1 MQYILKGE
9 KDFKACVKYLKKEN
23 ILFQDYDIKDYYI
36 INVFDNNLCSK
47 IENEEEAFLNTKD
60 ISIENGYLVTKRY
73 KEKTIIDVKG
83 IRIGGE
89 EPVVISGPCSVESEE
104 IVRNIAIGIKKVG
117 ADILRGGAF
126 KPRSSP
132 YDFQGLGR
140 MGIDILNKISKE
152 LDIPVVTEIMDIR
165 ELDYMIDKVDIL
177 QVDARNMYNY
187 SLLKELGKVDKPI
200 LLKRGLSATIK
211 EFLLSAEY
219 IMLGGN
225 EKVILCE
232 RGIRT
237 YENYTRNTMDIA
249 TISLL
254 KNMTHLPIIA
264 DPSHATGKRELIGSL
279 SKASIAAGADGLI
292 IESHLNPENAW
303 SDSVQT
309 VDLSHLKCTI
319 DYIRG

>member
-47 IENEEEAFLNTKD
+47 IENEEEAFLNTKNV
-60 ISIENGYLVTKRY
+60 SIENGYLVTKRY

-104 IVRNIAIGIKKVG
+104 IVRNIAIGIKKAG

-140 MGIDILNKISKE
+140 KGIDILNKISKE

-177 QVDARNMYNY
+177 QVGARNMYNY

-237 YENYTRNTMDIA
+237 YENHTRNTMDIA
-249 TISLL
+249 AISLL

-264 DPSHATGKRELIGSL
+264 DPSHATGKRELIVPL
-279 SKASIAAGADGLI
+279 SKASISAGADGLI
-292 IESHLNPENAW
+292 IESHVNPDTAW
-303 SDSVQT
+303 SDGKQ
-309 VDLSHLKCTI
+309 TI
-319 DYIRG
+319 DISSLKTIIGLCE

>member
-1 MQYILKGE
+1 MHYILKE
-9 KDFKACVKYLKKEN
+9 KRDFETCVKYLKKED

-36 INVFDNNLCSK
+36 INVFDNTLCTK

-60 ISIENGYLVTKRY
+60 VSIEDGYLVTKRY

-89 EPVVISGPCSVESEE
+89 EPVVISGPCSIETEE
-104 IVRNIAIGIKKVG
+104 IVRKIAVEIKKAGV
-117 ADILRGGAF
+117 DILRGGAF
-126 KPRSSP
+126 KPRTSP

-140 MGIDILNKISKE
+140 KGIDILNKISKE

-177 QVDARNMYNY
+177 QVGARNMYNY

-219 IMLGGN
+219 ILLGGN
-225 EKVILCE
+225 EKIILCE

-249 TISLL
+249 AISLL
-254 KNMTHLPIIA
+254 KNIIHLPIIA
-264 DPSHATGKRELIGSL
+264 DPSHATGKKELIVPL

-292 IESHLNPENAW
+292 IESHLNPEKAW
-303 SDSVQT
+303 SDGKQT
-309 VDLSHLKCTI
+309 INISSLKAV
-319 DYIRG
+319 IRCCK

>member
-1 MQYILKGE
+1 MQYILKE
-9 KDFKACVKYLKKEN
+9 KKDFEACVKYLKKED

-47 IENEEEAFLNTKD
+47 IENEEEAFLNTKNV
-60 ISIENGYLVTKRY
+60 SIENGYLVTKRY

-104 IVRNIAIGIKKVG
+104 IVRNIAIGIKKSG

-140 MGIDILNKISKE
+140 KGIDILNKIGKE
-152 LDIPVVTEIMDIR
+152 LEIPVVTEIMDIR

-177 QVDARNMYNY
+177 QVGARNMYNY

-225 EKVILCE
+225 GKVILCE

-249 TISLL
+249 AISFL
-254 KNMTHLPIIA
+254 KNITHLPIIA
-264 DPSHATGKRELIGSL
+264 DPSHATGKRELIGPL
-279 SKASIAAGADGLI
+279 SKASISAGADGII

-303 SDSVQT
+303 SDGKQ
-309 VDLSHLKCTI
+309 TI
-319 DYIRG
+319 DISSLKTIIRFCE